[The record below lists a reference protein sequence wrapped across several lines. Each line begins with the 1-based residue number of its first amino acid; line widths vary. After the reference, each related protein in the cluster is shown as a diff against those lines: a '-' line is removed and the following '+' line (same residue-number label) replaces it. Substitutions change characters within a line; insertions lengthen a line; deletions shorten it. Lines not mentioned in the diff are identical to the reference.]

1 MACRLH
7 PQGIKRLI
15 DNEKEC
21 KHRFV
26 LLFFVGVTLPHMS
39 QSAPFP
45 FRAKRDNFKVVTKAI
60 SRTIDA
66 MINYFEKNMP
76 IVLQFT
82 KLVLPLHSK

>member
-21 KHRFV
+21 KHRFA
-26 LLFFVGVTLPHMS
+26 LLFCWGSIARMP

-60 SRTIDA
+60 SRMIDA